1 MRPCRRAVL
10 KRGLGL
16 AVGLTFVPR
25 SLGGQ
30 DDPASL
36 RPQDGDLLVKQ
47 ADAALQPLTPADI
60 PVSDFPTLAWA
71 LDTVTNRA
79 RNGSR
84 LNLVALMRFDP
95 DALSQATRPHAA
107 EGVVAYSALCTHAG
121 CDLTDWL
128 DDRELLSCDCHSA
141 LFDPKDAGRVID
153 GPARW
158 ALPALTLKIVEGR
171 LAIAKGFASAIKF
184 ESP

>member
-1 MRPCRRAVL
+1 M
-10 KRGLGL
+10 
-16 AVGLTFVPR
+16 
-25 SLGGQ
+25 
-30 DDPASL
+30 
-36 RPQDGDLLVKQ
+36 
-47 ADAALQPLTPADI
+47 
-60 PVSDFPTLAWA
+60 LAWA
-71 LDTVTNRA
+71 LDAATNRA

-95 DALSQATRPHAA
+95 EALSQATRPYAA

-141 LFDPKDAGRVID
+141 LFDPKDAGKVID
-153 GPARW
+153 GPAQR
-158 ALPALTLKIVEGR
+158 ALPALALKIVDGR
-171 LAIAKGFASAIKF
+171 LAVAKGFASAIKF